1 MKKHVIIALHIAYWL
16 CYALLLAVILLLVF
30 MQLQIRQ
37 KGLQTG
43 QIWFIQL
50 FCVMT
55 IVPAAISF
63 YTAYL
68 VLMPRFLAQKKILLL
83 GAVGLGSAVL
93 SSMITALL
101 IAFFFGQHFVFMQTV
116 KGVIE
121 QMVLPMFLSFVHGVL
136 GLILKGFVQW
146 FEENR
151 IKSALI
157 EQNLTMELALIK
169 AQLDPHFLF
178 NTLNNIDVLI
188 EQDSKR
194 ASEYLQKLSA
204 IMRFMLYETKAA
216 AMPLSTEIAY
226 IEKYLDLQKI
236 RTSNPD
242 FVRFEVLGDASAWN
256 LAPMLFL
263 PFIENAFKFAP
274 HSKHGAAITI
284 RFHIEP
290 IRLVF
295 ECNNRCSSLP
305 NRSDVHSNAH
315 SDAHGGLGRNLIER
329 RLQLLYPTT
338 HRLEIGTAKDMY
350 NVHLELTK
358 L

>member
-16 CYALLLAVILLLVF
+16 CYVLLLAVILMLVF
-30 MQLQIRQ
+30 MQLQLPQ
-37 KGLQTG
+37 KGFQPQHL
-43 QIWFIQL
+43 WFIK
-50 FCVMT
+50 FFSVMT

-63 YTAYL
+63 YGAYL
-68 VLMPRFLAQKKILLL
+68 VLMPRFLAQRKILLL
-83 GAVGLGSAVL
+83 LVVGLGGALLSA
-93 SSMITALL
+93 MITGVL
-101 IAFFFGQHFVFMQTV
+101 IAVFFVQHFGFMQTLS
-116 KGVIE
+116 GVIS
-121 QMVLPMFLSFVHGVL
+121 QMVLPMFLSLIHGVL

-151 IKSALI
+151 IKSALL

-226 IEKYLDLQKI
+226 VEKYLDLQKI

-242 FVRFEVLGDASAWN
+242 FVRFEVLGEADAWN

-274 HSKHGAAITI
+274 HTKHGAAITI
-284 RFHIEP
+284 RFQIEP
-290 IRLVF
+290 QSLVF
-295 ECNNRCSSLP
+295 ECNNRCS
-305 NRSDVHSNAH
+305 RIVTH
-315 SDAHGGLGRNLIER
+315 SDEHSATHGGLGKSLIER

-338 HRLEIGTAKDMY
+338 HRLEISTTEDMY
-350 NVHLELTK
+350 NVHLKLTK